1 MSPTRY
7 RGALAGALLV
17 LPLSASALIIA
28 PPPSTTGGPAPPDC
42 SQATPSMTV
51 IWPPDHTMVPVQV
64 DGITDPNS
72 LPVLVTVTSI
82 MQDESVDALGSGNTW
97 VDGNGVGSP
106 TAFVRAERSG
116 TGTGRL
122 YFISY
127 TATNTSNLSCSGT
140 VETWVPHD
148 MGQGYDPVDTGL
160 RFDST
165 IPVP

>member
-7 RGALAGALLV
+7 RGALAGALV
-17 LPLSASALIIA
+17 VVPLSVSALIIA

-64 DGITDPNS
+64 DGITDPNA

-97 VDGNGVGSP
+97 VDQRRRQP
-106 TAFVRAERSG
+106 D
-116 TGTGRL
+116 RL
-122 YFISY
+122 RP
-127 TATNTSNLSCSGT
+127 C
-140 VETWVPHD
+140 
-148 MGQGYDPVDTGL
+148 
-160 RFDST
+160 
-165 IPVP
+165 